1 MITRTVAN
9 SDSFQ
14 VTTPTDHEIQMTRLF
29 NASRER
35 VFEALTQPEHVRKW
49 WGALG
54 EGYSVPV
61 CEIDLRVGGG
71 WRFVN
76 RHPNGEVTFYGTY
89 REISPPTRLVYT
101 EIFAD
106 YPDTESLVT
115 NVLGIDAGKTRL
127 TVTSWY
133 PSLEVR
139 DLVLGSGMEYG
150 AAKGYDR
157 IEEIAAQLESGG

>member
-1 MITRTVAN
+1 MTPSTVAN
-9 SDSFQ
+9 SASFK
-14 VTTPTDHEIQMTRLF
+14 VTTPSDREIQITRLF

-35 VFEALTQPEHVRKW
+35 IFEALTEPAHVRKW

-54 EGYSVPV
+54 EGYSVTV

-76 RHPNGEVTFYGTY
+76 RHPKGEVAFYGTY
-89 REISPPTRLVYT
+89 REISPPARLVYT

-106 YPDTESLVT
+106 YPDAESLVT
-115 NVLGIDAGKTRL
+115 NVLSVDGGKTRL
-127 TVTSWY
+127 TATSQY

-139 DLVLGSGMEYG
+139 DIVLGSGMEYG
-150 AAKGYDR
+150 AAKSYDR
-157 IEEIAAQLESGG
+157 VEEITTLLEGGR